1 MAVKMRAALQ
11 GANEV
16 IGKLLVQL
24 DELKTAASNTDG
36 SLRTLTAEANGVRAE
51 ISRLLATKPKAKK
64 RKVVR
69 G

>member
-11 GANEV
+11 GATEV

-36 SLRTLTAEANGVRAE
+36 SLRTLTAEAHGVRAE
-51 ISRLLATKPKAKK
+51 IARLLAPKIKVKK